1 MNNRDGPMSN
11 VEAWIRHG
19 SEMRRPLFV
28 KDSLSQSKKLVI
40 VGGGLSGM
48 CNAFRIAQKRPQT
61 KIILV
66 EKSDRLGGVISTWS
80 DGEWICDLA
89 VNATRA
95 HPAFWRLVNDLG
107 LSQKFKPS
115 RKSAKSRWVLLG
127 HKKHRLSAL
136 TLLKIGPIRLFQ
148 ALRKAKKGGVS
159 VADLLPHKPIADAL
173 TLGIV
178 NTTSER
184 VDADFL
190 MPSLTHFGPSPPIKS
205 SSLRKRIKASY
216 PLFTPERGSVASL
229 EGGMESLILALRN
242 QLESMDN
249 VTLITGQRLESPQAA
264 ASQFDV
270 PLESV
275 LWAAPVVEENR
286 MLSKLSVFAV
296 GFRNEDVAHI
306 KHGYGTLIPD
316 SSHPM
321 SGILHESDIHHSK
334 RAPEGHRLF
343 RIMAPHSRWDGDE
356 NKIIDSIG
364 KNLTRNKPSLFQNLG
379 VQTIPSYPPGYMQ
392 EISQN
397 SMDCSYVGWGVSG
410 VSITHVV
417 DEAERVAELF

>member
-1 MNNRDGPMSN
+1 MSDIASW
-11 VEAWIRHG
+11 VQHG
-19 SEMRRPLFV
+19 VEMRRPLLV
-28 KDSLSQSKKLVI
+28 KEKLSQSEKIVI

-48 CNAFRIAQKRPQT
+48 CNAFRIAQKRPQM

-66 EKSDRLGGVISTWS
+66 EKSNRLGGVISTWS

-95 HPAFWRLVNDLG
+95 HPAFWRLVEDLG
-107 LSQKFKPS
+107 LSQHFKPS
-115 RKSAKSRWVLLG
+115 RKTAQSRWVLLG

-136 TLLKIGPIRLFQ
+136 TLFKIGPIRLLR
-148 ALRKAKKGGVS
+148 ALRKAKRGGES
-159 VADLLPHKPIADAL
+159 VAALLPHKPIADAL

-178 NTTSER
+178 NTTSEH

-190 MPSLTHFGPSPPIKS
+190 MPSLTQFGPSPPLKR
-205 SSLRKRIKASY
+205 SSLKRRINASY
-216 PLFTPERGSVASL
+216 PLFTPEKGSVASL
-229 EGGMESLILALRN
+229 EGGMESLTSALHK
-242 QLESMDN
+242 QLKSMDN
-249 VTLITGQRLESPQAA
+249 VTLITGQMLESPQAA

-275 LWAAPVVEENR
+275 LWTAPVVEENR
-286 MLSKLSVFAV
+286 TLTKLSVFAV

-321 SGILHESDIHHSK
+321 SGILHESDLHHSK
-334 RAPEGHRLF
+334 RAPDGHRLF
-343 RIMAPHSRWDGDE
+343 RIMVPHSRWDGDE
-356 NKIIDSIG
+356 RKIIDSIET
-364 KNLTRNKPSLFQNLG
+364 NLSRKKPSLFQNLG

-392 EISQN
+392 ELSQK
-397 SMDCSYVGWGVSG
+397 SIDCSYVGWGASG